1 MRILGSGHVSVPRS
15 EISTYCY
22 AVPAR
27 KFVTA
32 GRAGLA
38 LVVTTASF
46 VGVVEDLEVVVINV
60 ITGKDIGD

>member
-1 MRILGSGHVSVPRS
+1 MRTLGSGHVSLPRS
-15 EISTYCY
+15 KISAYCY

-38 LVVTTASF
+38 LVRTASF
-46 VGVVEDLEVVVINV
+46 VGVVEDFKVVVINV
-60 ITGKDIGD
+60 TTGNDIGD